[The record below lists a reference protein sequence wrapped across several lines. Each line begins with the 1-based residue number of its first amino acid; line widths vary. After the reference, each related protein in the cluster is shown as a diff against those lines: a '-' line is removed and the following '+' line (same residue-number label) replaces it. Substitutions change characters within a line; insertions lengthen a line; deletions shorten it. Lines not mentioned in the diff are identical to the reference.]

1 MGKIVAVANQKGG
14 VGKTTS
20 CINLAASLVKLKQR
34 VLVVDLD
41 PQGNATM
48 GSGVNKSTLA
58 ATINDVL
65 LDAVRPEHALLKNT
79 SAGYALLPANSQLTM
94 AEVQLLSKPAYESKL
109 KKILTPLK
117 ARYDFIFIDC
127 PPSLN
132 ALTLNAMVAAN
143 SVLIPM
149 QCEYYALEG
158 LSALMVTM
166 TQIQAKLNKALCVE
180 GVVRTMY
187 DSRSLL
193 AKDVTQ
199 QLQAHFGKLLYKT
212 TIPRNIRIAE
222 APSFGLP
229 ILQHDGRSPGA
240 LAYLKLAREVV
251 KAQATGRRQGR
262 KRRAAA
268 YA

>member
-20 CINLAASLVKLKQR
+20 CINLAASLVRLKQR

-48 GSGVNKSTLA
+48 GSGINKSTLT
-58 ATINDVL
+58 ATVNDVL
-65 LDAVRPEHALLKNT
+65 LDAVKLERALLKT
-79 SAGYALLPANSQLTM
+79 TPAGYALLPANSQLTM

-117 ARYDFIFIDC
+117 VRYDFIFIDC

-132 ALTLNAMVAAN
+132 ALTLNAMVSAN

-158 LSALMVTM
+158 LSSLMVTM
-166 TQIQAKLNKALCVE
+166 QQIQAKLNKALTVE

-187 DSRSLL
+187 DPRSLL
-193 AKDVTQ
+193 VKDVTQ
-199 QLQAHFGKLLYKT
+199 QLQAYFGKLLYKT

-229 ILQHDGRSPGA
+229 ILLHDGRSLGS
-240 LAYLKLAREVV
+240 LAYLKLAKEVI
-251 KAQATGRRQGR
+251 KAQSVGQQGR
-262 KRRAAA
+262 KRRTSA

>member
-1 MGKIVAVANQKGG
+1 MGKIIAVANQKGG

-20 CINLAASLVKLKQR
+20 CINLAASLVRLKQR

-48 GSGVNKSTLA
+48 GSGVNKSTLN

-65 LDAVRPEHALLKNT
+65 LEAVKPEAALLKTT
-79 SAGYALLPANSQLTM
+79 SAGYALFPANSQLTM
-94 AEVQLLSKPAYESKL
+94 AEVQLLARPAYESKL
-109 KKILTPLK
+109 KKILAPLK
-117 ARYDFIFIDC
+117 TRYDFIFIDC

-166 TQIQAKLNKALCVE
+166 TQIQAKLNKTLAVE

-187 DSRSLL
+187 DPRSLL
-193 AKDVTQ
+193 VKDVTQ

-229 ILQHDGRSPGA
+229 ILLHDGRSPGA
-240 LAYLKLAREVV
+240 LAYLKLAKEVI
-251 KAQATGRRQGR
+251 KAQSVGQRR
-262 KRRAAA
+262 KRPVSA

>member
-1 MGKIVAVANQKGG
+1 MGKIIAVANQKGG

-20 CINLAASLVKLKQR
+20 CINLAASLAKLKQR

-48 GSGVNKSTLA
+48 GSGVNKSTLS
-58 ATINDVL
+58 ATINDLL
-65 LDAVRPEHALLKNT
+65 LDVVKLDKALLKT
-79 SAGYALLPANSQLTM
+79 TPAGYALLPANSQLTM
-94 AEVQLLSKPAYESKL
+94 AEVQLLSRPAYESKL

-117 ARYDFIFIDC
+117 ARYDFVLIDC

-132 ALTLNAMVAAN
+132 ALTLNAMVASS

-158 LSALMVTM
+158 LSSLMVTM
-166 TQIQAKLNKALCVE
+166 KQIQAKLNRDLLVE

-193 AKDVTQ
+193 SKDVTQ

-229 ILQHDGRSPGA
+229 VLLHDGRSPGS
-240 LAYLKLAREVV
+240 LAYLKLAREVI
-251 KAQATGRRQGR
+251 KAQSTLGKQGQKR
-262 KRRAAA
+262 KALA

>member
-1 MGKIVAVANQKGG
+1 MGKIIAVANQKGG

-20 CINLAASLVKLKQR
+20 CINLAASLVQLKQK
-34 VLVVDLD
+34 VLVIDLD

-48 GSGVNKSTLA
+48 GSGVNKSTLV

-65 LDAVRPEHALLKNT
+65 LDMAKPEQALLKST
-79 SAGYALLPANSQLTM
+79 QAGYALLPANSQLTM

-109 KKILTPLK
+109 KKILAPFK
-117 ARYDFIFIDC
+117 MRYDFILIDC

-166 TQIQAKLNKALCVE
+166 TQIQAKLNRALTVE

-187 DSRSLL
+187 DPRSLL
-193 AKDVTQ
+193 VKEVTH

-229 ILQHDGRSPGA
+229 ILLHDSRSAGA
-240 LAYLKLAREVV
+240 LAYLKLAKEVI
-251 KAQATGRRQGR
+251 KAQSVGQQGR
-262 KRRAAA
+262 KRHSVAHA
-268 YA
+268 